1 MTGGRAKKSPRL
13 WKTNIAHF
21 FHCRCYFLFSFHVRT
36 YPPRSGLLHFN
47 TCSPTLNGPRLMR
60 FCHLLPLFYL
70 IRHVQFSRRV
80 SKDGECLRAGP
91 SPLGDVTGGRALRA
105 CVALLWPQLLK
116 QKIHLQCF
124 EGRGRAIAEISQWG
138 LSDAPLPQ
146 SEWPV
151 WQPPVHIAPEN
162 AHTSRKDVLLDVL
175 KVLELWQPTSSI
187 FQDHLRYKNIS
198 MWTLSQTLHG
208 LHDVGH
214 VTPWNGKF
222 VIHFGCES
230 FSKQSGSPPQI
241 NYVLT
246 K

>member
-1 MTGGRAKKSPRL
+1 
-13 WKTNIAHF
+13 
-21 FHCRCYFLFSFHVRT
+21 
-36 YPPRSGLLHFN
+36 
-47 TCSPTLNGPRLMR
+47 MR

-198 MWTLSQTLHG
+198 MWNVPYHKHYMDSMTWDTSPHEMVNLWFIS
-208 LHDVGH
+208 DVSLFRNNQAL
-214 VTPWNGKF
+214 PLKSIMFWPSNKRDQRR
-222 VIHFGCES
+222 
-230 FSKQSGSPPQI
+230 QSPVSWA
-241 NYVLT
+241 
-246 K
+246 